1 MWKTLEKVVKKFQ
14 AEEEVKWLQARE
26 EVKLLQNV
34 DDLLIFGTEE
44 FKVKE
49 ITNKLLNCLREHGLR
64 VSKKKLQYV
73 EKEVRYLGHV
83 ISEGKWRINSER
95 IQGIVQ
101 ISLPGT
107 KRELQKFLRLIGY
120 CRI

>member
-1 MWKTLEKVVKKFQ
+1 MKKFQ

-107 KRELQKFLRLIGY
+107 KRELQKFLGLIGY